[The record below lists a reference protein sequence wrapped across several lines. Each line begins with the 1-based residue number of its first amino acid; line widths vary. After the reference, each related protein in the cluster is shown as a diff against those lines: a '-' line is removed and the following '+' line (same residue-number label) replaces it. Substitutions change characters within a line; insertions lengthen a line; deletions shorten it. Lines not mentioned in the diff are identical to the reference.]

1 MSHKSA
7 MHDRTHDIDRYMY
20 VRKRKKEV
28 VEV

>member
-1 MSHKSA
+1 MSDKSA

-20 VRKRKKEV
+20 VDKRKKEV